1 MNLSIE
7 IIDKRNDTIT
17 KVSED
22 YKIEHDGLS
31 ISLKDLQY
39 KDMKVFGVIIQE
51 NGEIDFCYKKEVK
64 IDEIKQKRFRSFR
77 WTFK

>member
-22 YKIEHDGLS
+22 YKIEHDGQS
-31 ISLKDLQY
+31 VSLKDLHY
-39 KDMKVFGVIIQE
+39 KDMKVIGIIIQE
-51 NGEIDFCYKKEVK
+51 NGEIEFCYKKEVK
-64 IDEIKQKRFRSFR
+64 IDEIKQERF
-77 WTFK
+77 

>member
-7 IIDKRNDTIT
+7 IIDKRNNTIK

-22 YKIEHDGLS
+22 YKIEHDGQS
-31 ISLKDLQY
+31 VSLKDLQY
-39 KDMKVFGVIIQE
+39 KDMKVIGIIIQE

-64 IDEIKQKRFRSFR
+64 IDEIKQERF
-77 WTFK
+77 

>member
-7 IIDKRNDTIT
+7 IIDKKNNTIT

-22 YKIEHDGLS
+22 YKIEHDGQS
-31 ISLKDLQY
+31 VSLKDLQY
-39 KDMKVFGVIIQE
+39 KDMKVIGVTIQE

-64 IDEIKQKRFRSFR
+64 IDEIKQERF
-77 WTFK
+77 